1 MRIDRRMSNMS
12 LRSEN
17 EDEDMRASSQS
28 SLERSFVAVNSALL
42 NSVNVKSV
50 SQASTAVTSGMALG
64 SAYSRKKDR
73 EGVSIQDQTRQ
84 LTKIMLQTGD
94 KFVRQRHRQYVKSPR
109 ASRMSR

>member
-28 SLERSFVAVNSALL
+28 SLQRSFEAVNSALL
-42 NSVNVKSV
+42 HSVNVKSV

-94 KFVRQRHRQYVKSPR
+94 KFVRQRHRQYVKSTK
-109 ASRMSR
+109 SKQNV